1 MKGEKGRVCPVAFAQ
16 VLLYCVRAKWV
27 HFYGKL
33 LVRFQR
39 ASKRFRIIAHAM
51 LETREKKRQV
61 NCMPN
66 IYCIFLEV
74 LALGRSMDI
83 YHQTLH
89 RPS

>member
-1 MKGEKGRVCPVAFAQ
+1 MSNRTSLKLETACPISRV
-16 VLLYCVRAKWV
+16 
-27 HFYGKL
+27 
-33 LVRFQR
+33 
-39 ASKRFRIIAHAM
+39 SKRFRIIAHAM

-89 RPS
+89 HPS